1 MVSSAS
7 EQTWKEGIR
16 PKDSYFRDMKP
27 LLLTVLITVALA
39 LGSCTP
45 RAGTSEVPSPQKP
58 SRPRPQAEEAKLPAL
73 VSKMNDF
80 SWSLYQNIA
89 RDRTGNL
96 VASPIGSFLLLE
108 LLYEGAEAPA
118 KNELETILGR
128 PEHSLSEVGL
138 LAWDLNSLSSLRLA
152 QKIYVDDKAEL
163 VASYGERVEPLLGS
177 SVETVPLS
185 TSPDKAAES
194 MSRWVEEQTGG
205 LMREAV
211 PALSE
216 ETSCVLISTLY
227 FQGRWDQEFPK
238 EDTRPSEFTLG
249 DGTKVRVPMMRL
261 SEAPLKTFS
270 MEKGQGLVLPYVDET
285 EMVLL
290 LPKLGV
296 PPDDL
301 WPDLDPEAGL
311 GRYTSKEPL
320 VNLELPRFE
329 FEAPRFELTEHW
341 RSLGLDKILSQA
353 NLKSMITWNPA
364 TGMNSKVFQQAYIKV
379 DEKGTEAAAVTDF
392 AVTEST
398 TAPPDEEAIIT
409 LRFDRPFSFLLRH
422 STTGTVLLMGRV
434 ERPSEWD

>member
-1 MVSSAS
+1 
-7 EQTWKEGIR
+7 
-16 PKDSYFRDMKP
+16 MKP
-27 LLLTVLITVALA
+27 LLVTVLVTVALA

-45 RAGTSEVPSPQKP
+45 PAGTSEVWSPQKP

-80 SWSLYQNIA
+80 SWSLFQNIA
-89 RDRTGNL
+89 RDRSGNL
-96 VASPIGSFLLLE
+96 AASPIGSFFLLE
-108 LLYEGAEAPA
+108 LLYEGVEAPA

-128 PEHSLSEVGL
+128 PEHGLSEVGL
-138 LAWDLNSLSSLRLA
+138 LTWDLNSLSSLWLA

-163 VASYGERVEPLLGS
+163 VTSYRERVEPLLGS
-177 SVETVPLS
+177 SVETVPFS

-205 LMREAV
+205 LMKEAV
-211 PALSE
+211 PELSE
-216 ETSCVLISTLY
+216 DTSCVLISTLY

-238 EDTRPSEFTLG
+238 EDTGPSEFTLG

-261 SEAPLKTFS
+261 SEAPLKTFT

-296 PPDDL
+296 TPDEL
-301 WPDLDPEAGL
+301 WPNLDPEAGL
-311 GRYTSKEPL
+311 GRYTTKEPL

-329 FEAPRFELTEHW
+329 FEIPRFELTEHW
-341 RSLGLDKILSQA
+341 RSLGLDKILTQA
-353 NLKSMITWNPA
+353 NLKSMVTWNPA
-364 TGMNSKVFQQAYIKV
+364 TGMNSRVFHQAYIKV
-379 DEKGTEAAAVTDF
+379 DEKGTEAAAVTYLGMTPA
-392 AVTEST
+392 AVVT
-398 TAPPDEEAIIT
+398 PDPKPVIT
-409 LRFDRPFSFLLRH
+409 MRFDRPFSFFLRH